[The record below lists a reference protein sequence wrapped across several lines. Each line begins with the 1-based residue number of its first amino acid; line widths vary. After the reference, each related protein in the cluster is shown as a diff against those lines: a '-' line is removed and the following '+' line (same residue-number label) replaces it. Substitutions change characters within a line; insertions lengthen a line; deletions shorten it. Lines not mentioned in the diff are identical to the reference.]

1 MMMKKKIFF
10 LKRRP
15 KNRHLIWVEK
25 ITNIGEIKSKMK
37 MGTHV
42 LITRVTKYTWAGG
55 GISHS
60 VSTFACFQNNQNISF
75 IQALTYRK
83 FCKAL
88 WVDFGYIHC
97 LLDVTLDYHRCGHV
111 YHWVCHVSLGYRGHV
126 THHHVSLKWHWRRAE
141 TNFSCGYY
149 AEGSEADRRLRWWPR
164 SIAGGGETSRRPE
177 AGQRGQS
184 EAGDGDDG
192 ADLRCRCC
200 PLTADCSASGSRRSW
215 RSGWRPEA
223 GHHCSDRQ
231 LAPAG
236 DTHVTPWPR
245 RRRRLAAR
253 ARGDMTCTVMLS
265 LLFIWTKQRTKDNQ
279 SPFVTC
285 ALCNKKGPGSSIVS
299 IFTWN

>member
-1 MMMKKKIFF
+1 MMMKKKIFC

-15 KNRHLIWVEK
+15 KYRHLIWVEK
-25 ITNIGEIKSKMK
+25 ITNIGEIKLK

-42 LITRVTKYTWAGG
+42 LIARVTKYTWAG

-60 VSTFACFQNNQNISF
+60 VSTFACFQKNQNISF

-111 YHWVCHVSLGYRGHV
+111 VHWVCHVSLGYRGHV

-149 AEGSEADRRLRWWPR
+149 AEGSEADRRLQWWPR

-177 AGQRGQS
+177 AGRGQS

-192 ADLRCRCC
+192 AGPRCRCC
-200 PLTADCSASGSRRSW
+200 PLTTDCSVSGSRRSW
-215 RSGWRPEA
+215 RSSWRPGA

-231 LAPAG
+231 LAPAD
-236 DTHVTPWPR
+236 DTHVTPRPQGR
-245 RRRRLAAR
+245 RRPAAR
-253 ARGDMTCTVMLS
+253 ARGDTTCTVCHDVIIIIHLDQTKNKGQS
-265 LLFIWTKQRTKDNQ
+265 ESHCDLRLVCVTKKALFLE
-279 SPFVTC
+279 V
-285 ALCNKKGPGSSIVS
+285 
-299 IFTWN
+299 